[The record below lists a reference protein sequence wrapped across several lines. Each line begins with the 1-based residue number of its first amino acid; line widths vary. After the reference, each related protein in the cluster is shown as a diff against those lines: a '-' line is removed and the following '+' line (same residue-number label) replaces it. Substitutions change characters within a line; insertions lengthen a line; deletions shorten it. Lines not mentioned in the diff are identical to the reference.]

1 MDKAPQVRLHSTSHY
16 FLEGLNEIGI
26 EYLFGNLG
34 TDHAPLIEEMARWRK
49 HGMKHPPMILCPH
62 ENVAVHMAMG
72 YTQVTGR
79 GQAILAHVD
88 AGTAN
93 SSMALHNLCRAR
105 VPTLLMAGRAPFSV
119 HGELAGGRD
128 THVHFIQEP
137 FDQAALVRPYVKWEY
152 NLHSGVIAKEV
163 LRRAH
168 SVMHSDPMGP
178 VYLTLPREVLAQ
190 SWDEGAVK
198 SFPEARYGAVR
209 ARGTDPQT
217 VAEMAT
223 RLLAARHP
231 LLITR
236 YGGRNPAFA
245 ALVDELARFAGI
257 RVYES
262 GALNLNIPHDSP
274 CFCGI
279 SATAA
284 LPKTDLG
291 LLVDVD
297 VPWIPSEARENPET
311 FWIQI
316 DVDAIKEK
324 MPMWGFP
331 SSLRVQGD
339 STIVLAQLLSLLKE
353 KSDKSFQQKVIARM
367 EELRAER
374 EARAAGLAKLAA
386 DRGQPGAI
394 GVNYL
399 CAELGRAIEP
409 EAIVFNEGIRN
420 TPTLFNQMKRT
431 RPGSIFGL
439 PGGALGFSGAG
450 ALGAKLARR
459 DALAVQICGDGSFY
473 QCTPETVYAVA
484 KHYDLP
490 ILTVIIDNAGWAA
503 VKEATLRMYPQGE
516 AHAAREFES
525 RLAPDMDFAKIAE
538 SAGAYG
544 CKVSHPDELAGA
556 LAQCLGEVKR
566 GRSALLH
573 ACVTPL

>member
-1 MDKAPQVRLHSTSHY
+1 MDQSPRVSLHSTSHY

-26 EYLFGNLG
+26 EFLFSNLG

-49 HGMKHPPMILCPH
+49 HGLKHPPTILCPH
-62 ENVAVHMAMG
+62 ENVAVHMAGG
-72 YTQVTGR
+72 YAQVTGR

-93 SSMALHNLCRAR
+93 SAMALHNLCRAR
-105 VPTLLMAGRAPFSV
+105 VPTLLMAGRAPFTMR
-119 HGELAGGRD
+119 GELAGSRD
-128 THVHFIQEP
+128 AHVHFVQEP

-152 NLHSGVIAKEV
+152 NLHAGVVTKEV

-217 VAEMAT
+217 IAQMAK
-223 RLLAARHP
+223 RLLGARHP
-231 LLITR
+231 ILITR
-236 YGGRNPAFA
+236 YGGRNPAFP

-262 GALNLNIPHDSP
+262 GALCMNISHDSP
-274 CFCGI
+274 CFAGI

-284 LPKTDLG
+284 LLKTDVG

-297 VPWIPSEARENPET
+297 VPWIPAEARENAAT
-311 FWIQI
+311 FWIHVDI
-316 DVDAIKEK
+316 DAIKEK

-331 SSLRVQGD
+331 SDLRVQGD
-339 STIVLAQLLSLLKE
+339 SAIVLAQLLEALRSQADAAFLKSS
-353 KSDKSFQQKVIARM
+353 KKRL
-367 EELRAER
+367 EEIHAER
-374 EARAAGLAKLAA
+374 ESRAAGLAKLAA
-386 DRGQPGAI
+386 ERGKPGAI
-394 GVNYL
+394 GVNFL
-399 CAELGRAIEP
+399 CAELGRAIDP
-409 EAIVFNEGIRN
+409 GAIVFNEGIRN
-420 TPTLFNQMKRT
+420 TPAIFNQMKRT
-431 RPGSIFGL
+431 QPGSIFGL
-439 PGGALGFSGAG
+439 PGGALGFSGAA

-490 ILTVIIDNAGWAA
+490 ILTVIIDNAGWSA

-516 AHAAREFES
+516 AHAASEFES
-525 RLAPDMDFAKIAE
+525 RLAPDMDFAKVAE

-544 CKVSHPDELAGA
+544 AKVSHPDELAGA
-556 LAQCLGEVKR
+556 LDACLTEVRR

>member
-1 MDKAPQVRLHSTSHY
+1 MDKAPQVRLNSTSHY

-34 TDHAPLIEEMARWRK
+34 TDHAPLVEEMARWKKR
-49 HGMKHPPMILCPH
+49 GLRYPPTIRCPH

-105 VPTLLMAGRAPFSV
+105 VPTLLMAGRAPFTMR
-119 HGELAGGRD
+119 GELAGGRD

-152 NLHSGVIAKEV
+152 NLHSGVVAKEV

-168 SVMHSDPMGP
+168 SVAHSDPMGP

-198 SFPEARYGAVR
+198 SFPESRFGAVR
-209 ARGTDPQT
+209 ARGTDPDAIAQ
-217 VAEMAT
+217 MAK
-223 RLLAARHP
+223 RLLGARHP
-231 LLITR
+231 ILITR
-236 YGGRNPAFA
+236 YAGRNPAFP
-245 ALVDELARFAGI
+245 ALADELARFAGI

-262 GALNLNIPHDSP
+262 AALNLNVSHDSP
-274 CFCGI
+274 CFLGI
-279 SATAA
+279 SAVAA
-284 LPKTDLG
+284 LPKTDVG
-291 LLVDVD
+291 MLVDVD
-297 VPWIPSEARENPET
+297 VPWIPSEVRENPET

-316 DVDAIKEK
+316 DVDAIKDR

-331 SSLRVQGD
+331 SNLRVQAD
-339 STIVLAQLLSLLKE
+339 SMTVLGQLLEALRSQADAAFLE
-353 KSDKSFQQKVIARM
+353 KSAERL
-367 EELRAER
+367 EEIRAER
-374 EARAAGLAKLAA
+374 EHRAAGLAKLAA
-386 DRGQPGAI
+386 DRGKPGAI

-399 CAELGRAIEP
+399 CAELGRAIP
-409 EAIVFNEGIRN
+409 PGAIVFNEGIRN
-420 TPTLFNQMKRT
+420 TPTLFDQMKRT
-431 RPGSIFGL
+431 QPGSIFGL

-459 DALAVQICGDGSFY
+459 DALVVQICGDGSFY

-484 KHYDLP
+484 KQYDLP
-490 ILTVIIDNAGWAA
+490 ILTVIIDNAGWSA

-516 AHAAREFES
+516 ARAAGEYES
-525 RLAPDMDFAKIAE
+525 RLAPAMDFAKVVE
-538 SAGAYG
+538 SAGGYG
-544 CKVSHPDELAGA
+544 VKVSHPGDLGSA
-556 LAQCLGEVKR
+556 LEACVAEVKR

>member
-1 MDKAPQVRLHSTSHY
+1 MDKTPQVRLQSTSHY

-26 EYLFGNLG
+26 DYLFGNLG
-34 TDHAPLIEEMARWRK
+34 TDHAPLIEEMARWKK
-49 HGMKHPPMILCPH
+49 HGLRHPPTILCPH

-105 VPTLLMAGRAPFSV
+105 VPTLLMAGRAPFTMR
-119 HGELAGGRD
+119 GELAGGRD

-152 NLHSGVIAKEV
+152 NLHSGVVAKEV

-190 SWDEGAVK
+190 SWDETAVK
-198 SFPEARYGAVR
+198 SFPETRYGAVR
-209 ARGTDPQT
+209 ARGTDPET
-217 VAEMAT
+217 VTQMAK
-223 RLLAARHP
+223 RLLGARHP
-231 LLITR
+231 ILITR
-236 YGGRNPAFA
+236 YGGRNPSFA

-262 GALNLNIPHDSP
+262 GALNLNISHDSP
-274 CFCGI
+274 CFLGI

-284 LPKTDLG
+284 LPKTDVG

-297 VPWIPSEARENPET
+297 VPWIPAEVRESAST

-316 DVDAIKEK
+316 DVDAIKDK

-331 SSLRVQGD
+331 SELRVQAD
-339 STIVLAQLLSLLKE
+339 STIVLAQLLKVLKE
-353 KSDKSFQQKVIARM
+353 KADRSFRQNVSARM
-367 EELRAER
+367 EEIRAER
-374 EARAAGLAKLAA
+374 ESRAAGLARLAA
-386 DRGQPGAI
+386 DRGEPGAI
-394 GVNYL
+394 GVNFL
-399 CAELGRAIEP
+399 CAELGRAVGQD
-409 EAIVFNEGIRN
+409 AIVFNEGIRN

-431 RPGSIFGL
+431 RAGSIFGL
-439 PGGALGFSGAG
+439 PGGALGFSGAA

-484 KHYDLP
+484 KHYELP
-490 ILTVIIDNAGWAA
+490 ILTVIIDNAGWSA

-516 AHAAREFES
+516 AHAATEYES
-525 RLAPDMDFAKIAE
+525 RLAPGMDFAKVVE
-538 SAGAYG
+538 SAGGYG
-544 CKVSHPDELAGA
+544 VKVSDPDELGDA
-556 LAQCLGEVKR
+556 LQACLIEVKR

>member
-26 EYLFGNLG
+26 DYLFGNLG
-34 TDHAPLIEEMARWRK
+34 TDHAPLIEEMARWKKEGR
-49 HGMKHPPMILCPH
+49 KHPPTILCPH
-62 ENVAVHMAMG
+62 ENVAVHMALG

-93 SSMALHNLCRAR
+93 SAMALHNLMRAR
-105 VPTLLMAGRAPFSV
+105 VPTLLMAGRAPFTMR
-119 HGELAGGRD
+119 GELAGSRD
-128 THVHFIQEP
+128 AHVHFVQEP

-152 NLHSGVIAKEV
+152 NLHAGLVAKEV

-198 SFPEARYGAVR
+198 AFPEARYGAVR
-209 ARGTDPQT
+209 ARGTDPET
-217 VAEMAT
+217 VAQMAE

-231 LLITR
+231 ILVTR
-236 YGGRNPAFA
+236 YGGINPAFP

-262 GALNLNIPHDSP
+262 GALCMNISHDSP
-274 CFCGI
+274 CFPGI
-279 SATAA
+279 SAAAA
-284 LPKTDLG
+284 LPKTDVG

-297 VPWIPSEARENPET
+297 VPWIPSEVRENPDT
-311 FWIQI
+311 FWIQV
-316 DVDAIKEK
+316 DVDAIKDR

-331 SSLRVQGD
+331 TSLRVQGD
-339 STIVLAQLLSLLKE
+339 STIVLKQLLEALRSQASSGFQEDVNKRLK
-353 KSDKSFQQKVIARM
+353 DIQ
-367 EELRAER
+367 AER

-386 DRGQPGAI
+386 DRGTPGAI

-399 CAELGRAIEP
+399 CAELGRAIEQ

-431 RPGSIFGL
+431 KPGSMFGL

-459 DALAVQICGDGSFY
+459 DALAVQVCGDGSFY

-484 KHYDLP
+484 KQYDLP
-490 ILTVIIDNAGWAA
+490 ILTVIVDNAGWAA

-516 AHAAREFES
+516 AHAAGEFES
-525 RLAPDMDFAKIAE
+525 RLAPDIDFTKVVE
-538 SAGAYG
+538 SAGGYG
-544 CKVSHPDELAGA
+544 ARVSHPDEVAGA
-556 LAQCLGEVKR
+556 LSACVAEVRK